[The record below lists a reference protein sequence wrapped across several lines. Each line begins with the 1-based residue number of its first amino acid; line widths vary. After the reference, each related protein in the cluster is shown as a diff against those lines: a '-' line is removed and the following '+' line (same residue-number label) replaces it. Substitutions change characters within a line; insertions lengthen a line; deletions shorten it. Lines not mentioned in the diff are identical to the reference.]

1 MIIDNARPTNVVKAF
16 GLIYPDVLRLRGSVI
31 RISFP
36 PVLLMT
42 SYGVGIAFLIRE
54 YPGLAINMTVLSL
67 VSLVLSLLLVFR
79 TNSAYDRF
87 WEGRRTWQEIKVTS
101 RNLIRSLWVGVA
113 ENSIEDS
120 VHKRQAMKNI
130 AAFAISVKHYLRDED
145 GIEHADFDGLLSPEF
160 RLQCATHGSGYNYGS
175 IPVISSGSPD
185 TNATRMSTAAPNGT
199 PVYFAQR
206 INEGWE
212 RHGDIPL
219 PSQLLF
225 ELQKFIEYIQDNKL
239 IHVQFYASLLTTLN
253 NLASLMGGCERI
265 LSTPIP
271 LAYRVHLNHGLY
283 MYLLVLPWALGSMG
297 LAKTIIFQFIISFLM
312 IGIDSISRE
321 IQNPFG
327 YDANDLPLDSYCES
341 ILVELSYALQRRA
354 PKSLEVAENTLSQRP
369 ADNKATVTAS
379 ASCVAVASAVT
390 DADGI

>member
-16 GLIYPDVLRLRGSVI
+16 DLIYPDVLRLRGSVI

-42 SYGVGIAFLIRE
+42 SYGAGVAFLIHD

-67 VSLVLSLLLVFR
+67 VSIVLSLLLVFR

-145 GIEHADFDGLLSPEF
+145 GIEHADYDGLLSPEF
-160 RLQCATHGSGYNYGS
+160 RLQCATRGSGYSYGS
-175 IPVISSGSPD
+175 IPAVSAGSPD
-185 TNATRMSTAAPNGT
+185 ASTTRLSATAPNGA

-206 INEGWE
+206 MNEGWE
-212 RHGDIPL
+212 RRGDVPL
-219 PSQLLF
+219 PSQILF
-225 ELQKFIEYIQDNKL
+225 ELQKFVEYVQDNKL
-239 IHVQFYASLLTTLN
+239 IHVQFYASLLSTLN

-283 MYLLVLPWALGSMG
+283 MYLLMLPWALGGMG
-297 LAKTIIFQFIISFLM
+297 LAKTSIIQFIISFLM

-327 YDANDLPLDSYCES
+327 YDSNDLPLDTYCES

-354 PKSLEVAENTLSQRP
+354 PKSLEAMEDTLSQRP
-369 ADNKATVTAS
+369 TGNKATVTAS
-379 ASCVAVASAVT
+379 GSCVAVGTAVT
-390 DADGI
+390 NVGAI

>member
-1 MIIDNARPTNVVKAF
+1 MIIDSARPTNVVKAF
-16 GLIYPDVLRLRGSVI
+16 GLVYPDVLRLRGSVI

-42 SYGVGIAFLIRE
+42 GYGVGIAFLVRE
-54 YPGLAINMTVLSL
+54 YPGLTINIAVLSL

-87 WEGRRTWQEIKVTS
+87 WEGRRTWQDLKVS
-101 RNLIRSLWVGVA
+101 SKSLIRSLWVGVA
-113 ENSIEDS
+113 EMSIEDS

-130 AAFAISVKHYLRDED
+130 AAFAISVKHYLRGED
-145 GIEHADFDGLLSPEF
+145 GIEYADYDGLLSPEF
-160 RLQCATHGSGYNYGS
+160 RLQYATRSTAYNYGS
-175 IPVISSGSPD
+175 IPGD
-185 TNATRMSTAAPNGT
+185 ANATRSSAAAAPNGS

-206 INEGWE
+206 VNEGWE
-212 RHGDIPL
+212 RSDDTPL

-225 ELQKFIEYIQDNKL
+225 ELQKFVEYIQDNKL
-239 IHVQFYASLLTTLN
+239 IHVQFYASLLN
-253 NLASLMGGCERI
+253 NVNGLASLLGVCERI

-283 MYLLVLPWALGSMG
+283 LYLLTLPFALGSMG
-297 LAKTIIFQFIISFLM
+297 IAKTVIVQFIVSFLM

-327 YDANDLPLDSYCES
+327 LDANDLPLDSYCDS

-354 PKSLEVAENTLSQRP
+354 PKSLEALEDTLSQRP

-379 ASCVAVASAVT
+379 ASGIAVASAI
-390 DADGI
+390 AGNGAK

>member
-1 MIIDNARPTNVVKAF
+1 
-16 GLIYPDVLRLRGSVI
+16 
-31 RISFP
+31 
-36 PVLLMT
+36 
-42 SYGVGIAFLIRE
+42 
-54 YPGLAINMTVLSL
+54 
-67 VSLVLSLLLVFR
+67 
-79 TNSAYDRF
+79 
-87 WEGRRTWQEIKVTS
+87 GRRTWQEIKVTS

>member
-1 MIIDNARPTNVVKAF
+1 
-16 GLIYPDVLRLRGSVI
+16 
-31 RISFP
+31 
-36 PVLLMT
+36 
-42 SYGVGIAFLIRE
+42 
-54 YPGLAINMTVLSL
+54 
-67 VSLVLSLLLVFR
+67 
-79 TNSAYDRF
+79 
-87 WEGRRTWQEIKVTS
+87 
-101 RNLIRSLWVGVA
+101 
-113 ENSIEDS
+113 
-120 VHKRQAMKNI
+120 MKNI

-145 GIEHADFDGLLSPEF
+145 GTEHADYDGLLSPEF
-160 RLQCATHGSGYNYGS
+160 RLQCATHGSGYSYGS
-175 IPVISSGSPD
+175 IPV
-185 TNATRMSTAAPNGT
+185 ASTARLSATAPNGG

-206 INEGWE
+206 MNEGWE

-225 ELQKFIEYIQDNKL
+225 ELQKFVEYVQDNKL

-283 MYLLVLPWALGSMG
+283 MYLLVLPWALGGMG
-297 LAKTIIFQFIISFLM
+297 LAKTVIFQFIISFLM

-327 YDANDLPLDSYCES
+327 YDSNDLPLDAYCES

-354 PKSLEVAENTLSQRP
+354 PKSLEVMEDTLSQRP
-369 ADNKATVTAS
+369 AGNKANVTAS
-379 ASCVAVASAVT
+379 ASCVAVATAVT
-390 DADGI
+390 DVDVI

>member
-42 SYGVGIAFLIRE
+42 LYGAGIAYLIQNH
-54 YPGLAINMTVLSL
+54 PGLAINMTVLSL
-67 VSLVLSLLLVFR
+67 VSIVLSLLLVFR

-145 GIEHADFDGLLSPEF
+145 GTEHADYDGLLSPEF
-160 RLQCATHGSGYNYGS
+160 RLQCATHGSGYSYGS
-175 IPVISSGSPD
+175 IPVASTTRLS
-185 TNATRMSTAAPNGT
+185 ATAPNGA

-206 INEGWE
+206 MNEGWE

-219 PSQLLF
+219 PSQILF
-225 ELQKFIEYIQDNKL
+225 ELQKFVEYVQDNKL

-283 MYLLVLPWALGSMG
+283 MYLLVLPWALGGMG
-297 LAKTIIFQFIISFLM
+297 LAKTVIFQFIISFLM

-327 YDANDLPLDSYCES
+327 YDSNDLPLDAYCES

-354 PKSLEVAENTLSQRP
+354 PKSLEVMEDTLSQRP
-369 ADNKATVTAS
+369 AGNKATVTAS
-379 ASCVAVASAVT
+379 ASCVAVATAVT
-390 DADGI
+390 DVDVI